1 MPYDLCGPNWDN
13 LGLDVVRLPVPRV
26 SGSSDE
32 MRKFIRLILPLGL
45 VILSIFVV
53 AIMAG
58 IAKSKRPERKQDGA
72 QAILVETIIAEQ
84 RSLNF
89 VVSSQG
95 AVRPRTETTL
105 VSEVSG
111 KVVWVSPEFVAGGF
125 FRRNQELLRIDPS
138 DYEAALKRAEANL
151 ASRRARLADEQAR
164 SEQAL
169 KDWRNLG
176 REGEPSEL
184 VLRKPQLQDAIANVS
199 AAEADV
205 QKARRDLERTRIT
218 VPYDGLLREKIVDV
232 GQYVAPG
239 TRLGVSFAIDSA
251 EIRLPLS
258 ATDLGYL
265 ELPSATESGDHRFP
279 SVTLF
284 AEEGGETRSW
294 QARIIRTEGVMD
306 ETSRVLYAVAQ
317 VVDPYGV
324 LGQSAQEELRVG
336 TFVRAEI
343 EGKAADNVVVLPR
356 HVLQNDNTVLVAN
369 QQNEL
374 EIRPVTVVRAEPRT
388 VYLSSGVRG
397 GERIVT
403 TTLDAPIPG
412 LKLTVNTG
420 AGAGVEEIVASGD
433 EGP

>member
-1 MPYDLCGPNWDN
+1 
-13 LGLDVVRLPVPRV
+13 
-26 SGSSDE
+26 

-45 VILSIFVV
+45 VILSIFLV

-58 IAKSKRPERKQDGA
+58 IAKNKRPERKEDGG
-72 QAILVETIIAEQ
+72 QAILVETIVAAQ

-89 VVSSQG
+89 VVHSQG

-111 KVVWVSPEFVAGGF
+111 KVVWVSPAFVAGGF
-125 FRRNQELLRIDPS
+125 FRRDEELLRIDPS

-164 SEQAL
+164 SDQAL

-176 REGEPSEL
+176 REGEPSDL

-199 AAEADV
+199 AAEADL

-218 VPYDGLLREKIVDV
+218 VPYDGLLREKMVDI

-239 TRLGVSFAIDSA
+239 TRLGVSFAIDTA

-258 ATDLGYL
+258 ATDLAYL
-265 ELPSATESGDHRFP
+265 ELPSATESGDDRFP
-279 SVTLF
+279 PVTLF

-294 QARIIRTEGVMD
+294 NARIIRTEGVMD

-324 LGQSAQEELRVG
+324 LGRSAQEELRMG

-343 EGKAADNVVVLPR
+343 QGMAAENVIVLPR
-356 HVLQNDNTVLVAN
+356 YVLQNDNTVLVAN
-369 QQNEL
+369 AQNEL

-412 LKLTVNTG
+412 LKLTVNNGTG
-420 AGAGVEEIVASGD
+420 SPAGEVAVSGGED
-433 EGP
+433 L